1 MTAIL
6 VTGGAGYV
14 GSHSCKALAAAGFL
28 PVSFDNLST
37 GHRWAVQW
45 GPLEAGDLDD
55 IDALRRVMR
64 RHRIEAVMHFAASSN
79 VGESMRQPGFYFR
92 NNVGGT
98 LNLLEAMIDCGIKTL
113 VLSSSCASY
122 GRPQS
127 LPIQEDHPQWP
138 MSPYGETKFAAERM
152 LRWWDEVHG
161 LRFVAL
167 RYFNAAGADAEGRIG
182 EAHEPETHLIPL
194 AIAAA
199 LGQRPHLLIHGT
211 DYPTADGTAVRD
223 YVHVSDLAQAHL
235 AALRHLFAGGRSLS
249 CNLGTGRGHSVRQ
262 VITAVERVAGR
273 RLPVIE
279 GPRRPGDPPELVAF
293 AHLANQVLAWKPE
306 ITDLERIV
314 STAFRWHRGTMPA
327 VAQAAQP

>member
-45 GPLEAGDLDD
+45 GPLEKGDLDD
-55 IDALRRVMR
+55 IDAVRQALR

-79 VGESMRQPGFYFR
+79 VGDSMRRPGFYYR

-98 LNLLEAMIDCGIKTL
+98 LNLLEAMIDCGIKKL
-113 VLSSSCASY
+113 VLSSSCATY
-122 GRPQS
+122 GRPQNT
-127 LPIQEDHPQWP
+127 PIPEGHPQSP

-167 RYFNAAGADAEGRIG
+167 RYFNAAGADAECRIG
-182 EAHEPETHLIPL
+182 EAHDPETHLIPL
-194 AIAAA
+194 AIATV
-199 LGQRPHLLIHGT
+199 LGQRPHLVIHGT

-223 YVHVSDLAQAHL
+223 YVHVSDLAEAHL
-235 AALRHLFAGGRSLS
+235 AALRHLLGGRHSLS

-262 VITAVERVAGR
+262 VIAAVERVARR

-293 AHLANQVLAWKPE
+293 AQLANQVLDWKPE

-314 STAFRWHRGTMPA
+314 STALRWHRGSILTA
-327 VAQAAQP
+327 AQAAKL